1 MYRNVNGHLHGPGR
15 PTGSSSLLPFLIG
28 ASLGLAAC
36 GPQSSSDALSASG
49 AAAVSATTLKD
60 AAASSN
66 RYFGTCASASQIRN
80 SGWTSIATR
89 EFNMVTPENE
99 LKPDAT

>member
-1 MYRNVNGHLHGPGR
+1 MYRKENGHLNGHGR
-15 PTGSSSLLPFLIG
+15 PAGSSSLLLLLIT

-36 GPQSSSDALSASG
+36 GPQSSSDARGAS
-49 AAAVSATTLKD
+49 AAAASSATTLKD
-60 AAASSN
+60 AATASN